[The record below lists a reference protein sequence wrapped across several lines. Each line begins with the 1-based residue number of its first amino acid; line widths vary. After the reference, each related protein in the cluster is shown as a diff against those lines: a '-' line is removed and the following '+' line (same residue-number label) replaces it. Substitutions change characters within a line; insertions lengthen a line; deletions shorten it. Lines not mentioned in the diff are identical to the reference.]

1 MLNESAKVWANT
13 LTEREREREGDICTV
28 TNNQLQELASCTY
41 IVHTSDTFK
50 ENKRNF
56 NSDCLFFKI
65 LLKFGDGDC
74 FCDHLEVEMCSVE
87 TVSCPWLVLHV

>member
-13 LTEREREREGDICTV
+13 LTQRERDGDICTV
-28 TNNQLQELASCTY
+28 TNNQLQELARCTY

-50 ENKRNF
+50 QNKCNF

-65 LLKFGDGDC
+65 LLKFANSGWRL
-74 FCDHLEVEMCSVE
+74 FF
-87 TVSCPWLVLHV
+87 

>member
-1 MLNESAKVWANT
+1 MRVQRFGQTHSQ
-13 LTEREREREGDICTV
+13 RERERDGDICTV
-28 TNNQLQELASCTY
+28 TNNQLQELARCTY
-41 IVHTSDTFK
+41 IAHTSDTFK
-50 ENKRNF
+50 QNKSNF